1 MDIQLYPLAPELFLV
16 SSAMAED
23 GAQYIEDEVGAHNI
37 LNKLRVE
44 LNKKTAH
51 PLPLSS
57 SFLPRCQSAK
67 EYFNSIPRQP
77 GYFRSFLT
85 LFACLLAELI
95 SLCYMPV
102 NKYFLLSLLAP

>member
-44 LNKKTAH
+44 LDKKTAH
-51 PLPLSS
+51 PLTPSPQVFYLGARAPKNIS
-57 SFLPRCQSAK
+57 
-67 EYFNSIPRQP
+67 
-77 GYFRSFLT
+77 T
-85 LFACLLAELI
+85 LFHDNQDI
-95 SLCYMPV
+95 SDL
-102 NKYFLLSLLAP
+102 F

>member
-23 GAQYIEDEVGAHNI
+23 GAQYIEDDDGAHNI

-44 LNKKTAH
+44 LNKKTAY

-57 SFLPRCQSAK
+57 IFFTSVPQ
-67 EYFNSIPRQP
+67 RQRI
-77 GYFRSFLT
+77 F
-85 LFACLLAELI
+85 
-95 SLCYMPV
+95 
-102 NKYFLLSLLAP
+102 